1 MKLRIHPLLPLLF
14 ALGWATKTLPLML
27 GMYLTLLI
35 HEAGHLAAA
44 MIMRMGV
51 SYIGILPFGIAIRL
65 KNEHTRPTK
74 QRILVAAAGPA
85 ASFLGSLAVILGKK
99 WLGEQAFSFLFCANF
114 CLGLFNLL
122 PISSFDGGRILFYL
136 ISDAFGSIIGYHRA
150 MLLSRICV
158 CGLALLGGA
167 VLYTTRWNPSLLM
180 ISCFFGYKMW
190 AESGYERL
198 TMTQDAMD
206 YRRKKRPDG
215 IFKTRTLT
223 VKEQVPL
230 RRLLKY
236 FSSGRYC
243 VVHIVDDNMR
253 LKTTLTEQQ
262 IADALVQAG
271 GAITGENYYE
281 SGSITQ
287 TSAKTLPIHRRG
299 MGQHPKKPSRY

>member
-1 MKLRIHPLLPLLF
+1 MKIRIHPLLPLLL
-14 ALGWATKTLPLML
+14 ALGWVTKTLPHML
-27 GMYLTLLI
+27 GMYLCLLL
-35 HEAGHLAAA
+35 HEAGHLTAALLL
-44 MIMRMGV
+44 RMGV
-51 SYIGILPFGIAIRL
+51 SYLGILPLGIAIRL
-65 KNEHTRPTK
+65 KEEHTRPMG

-85 ASFLGSLAVILGKK
+85 ASFLGAAAALIEKK
-99 WLGEQAFSFLFCANF
+99 WLGEQAFFFFFCANF

-136 ISDAFGSIIGYHRA
+136 ISDAFGSIIGYHRVVV
-150 MLLSRICV
+150 LSGICV
-158 CGLALLGGA
+158 CALAVLGGA
-167 VLYTTRWNPSLLM
+167 VLYTTGWNPSLLM

-198 TMTQDAMD
+198 TMTQNAMD
-206 YRRKKRPDG
+206 YRQKKRPDG

-243 VVHIVDDNMR
+243 VVHIVDKDMR

-262 IADALVQAG
+262 IADALVQNG
-271 GAITGENYYE
+271 GTLTGENYD
-281 SGSITQ
+281 GSTTQ
-287 TSAKTLPIHRRG
+287 ASAKALPVHRRG
-299 MGQHPKKPSRY
+299 MGQHPKGSV